1 MIWKFWIMLWCGSY
15 HYYTTSF
22 IKTWT
27 QVLRRFKSCSLRVGD
42 TCDDDPTTCVCV
54 RRHKMPTSQHTSQ
67 FFVIEHACSIFADL
81 SIVIGFPVSI
91 QSIAVYLLNVYIAIP
106 LSCGRFRA
114 FYGANAPSPIWPDH
128 HLADRCQK
136 SIIWSI

>member
-1 MIWKFWIMLWCGSY
+1 MMIMMMMNCFCGIVSQQKVF
-15 HYYTTSF
+15 SL
-22 IKTWT
+22 
-27 QVLRRFKSCSLRVGD
+27 VSCRDLVRDPHHHV
-42 TCDDDPTTCVCV
+42 DDDPATCVCV
-54 RRHKMPTSQHTSQ
+54 QRHKMPTSQHTSQ
-67 FFVIEHACSIFADL
+67 FFVIKHACSIFADL

-114 FYGANAPSPIWPDH
+114 FYGASAPSPMWPDH
-128 HLADRCQK
+128 RMADRCQV

>member
-1 MIWKFWIMLWCGSY
+1 MSGVNYLVNLGIYFNL
-15 HYYTTSF
+15 T
-22 IKTWT
+22 
-27 QVLRRFKSCSLRVGD
+27 L
-42 TCDDDPTTCVCV
+42 
-54 RRHKMPTSQHTSQ
+54 
-67 FFVIEHACSIFADL
+67 FADL

-114 FYGANAPSPIWPDH
+114 FYGASAPSPMWPDH
-128 HLADRCQK
+128 RVADGCQV